1 MRFPWFVAFA
11 VLAACQVND
20 PSVSTTTQDLA
31 SGVIFSPPSPQDI
44 GSVEVGSTSAPFG
57 ILINPTGSFDVTYKI
72 ASITGCSDFSID
84 APGLPAE
91 ISKTCIST
99 CLGCVPA
106 FAPPACTEWDIIG
119 YNFSTTFRPAAP
131 NASSCAIQV
140 DIIGLGIKTYTI
152 GGTGTLPPLNID
164 VTPIS
169 AAFGDVRRNT
179 ASSPTT
185 IDVRN
190 AGGQA
195 ISVTGTT
202 LSAGYAIT
210 SGPTGAFTVAVG
222 ATQQIAITC
231 NPTVTGSLPGTFRV
245 SSNDPATPTSTV
257 ALSCNGIDSNL
268 DVTPS
273 PAAVPTTRVGEPAQ
287 RTVQLSNTGTA
298 PMTIQSATLVGTG
311 LTATG
316 LPAANS
322 TLAAGGSVNSTITF
336 AAGAAGD
343 VAGMLTVTYDGGQV
357 RSIPISA
364 KALATSMSLSPDG
377 EIDLGPVCVGQST
390 ARDVAVSANAE
401 GGFKLVS
408 VSSLAAPFSVVA
420 PPLPAILLGSGANT
434 KTLAVSIAPTT
445 VGPATSSLT
454 VTTDIPGG
462 MPRTLELKATGLTA
476 GVSATPVELDLGPTA
491 VNSTTIGQEIELTN
505 CSTTPVMLSSPRL
518 EGTDADDFAIVQQP
532 SLMVTANGSAKWLIV
547 AQPHSVGSKSAMFS
561 VDHDGGTAT
570 VLLNADGTGEPT
582 GTDPGTTDVSSYY
595 TCSSGSS
602 SGSWPIA
609 LALGVLFL
617 LPRRRRQRALR
628 LEL

>member
-1 MRFPWFVAFA
+1 MRFPWFAALA

-20 PSVSTTTQDLA
+20 PSLSTTEQDLT
-31 SGVIFSPPSPQDI
+31 GVIFSPPSPQDV
-44 GSVEVGSTSAPFG
+44 GSVQVGSSSAPFG
-57 ILINPTGSFDVTYKI
+57 IQINPSGLYEVSYTI
-72 ASITGCSDFSID
+72 NSITGCSDFSID

-91 ISKTCIST
+91 IHKTCIST
-99 CLGCVPA
+99 CVGCVPA
-106 FAPPACTEWDIIG
+106 FAPPVCDLWEIVG
-119 YNFSTTFRPAAP
+119 YDFSTTFRPATP
-131 NASSCAIQV
+131 NASSCAIQIDV
-140 DIIGLGIKTYTI
+140 TGLGLKTYTI
-152 GGTGTLPPLNID
+152 SGTGTLPPIDID
-164 VTPIS
+164 VNPVS
-169 AAFGDVRRNT
+169 VAFGDVRRNT
-179 ASSPTT
+179 ASSPAT
-185 IDVRN
+185 INVRN

-202 LSAGYAIT
+202 LSTGYAIT
-210 SGPTGAFTVAVG
+210 SGPTGAFSVAVG
-222 ATQQIAITC
+222 ATQQIGITC

-245 SSNDPATPTSTV
+245 SSNDPATPVSTV
-257 ALSCNGIDSNL
+257 ALSCNGIDSAL

-322 TLAAGGSVNSTITF
+322 MIAAGASVTATITF
-336 AAGAAGD
+336 AAGAPGD

-408 VSSLAAPFSVVA
+408 VSTLAAPFSVVA
-420 PPLPAILLGSGANT
+420 PPLPAVLLGSGANT
-434 KTLAVSIAPTT
+434 KTLAISIAPTA

-462 MPRTLELKATGLTA
+462 MPRTLELKAEGLTA
-476 GVSATPVELDLGPTA
+476 GVSATPAELDLGPTA
-491 VNSTTIGQEIELTN
+491 VNSTTIGQEVELTN
-505 CSTTPVMLSSPRL
+505 CSSTAAVLSNPRL
-518 EGTDADDFAIVQQP
+518 EGTDAGDFAIVQQP
-532 SLMVTANGSAKWLIV
+532 SLMVAANGSAKWLIV

-570 VLLNADGTGEPT
+570 VLLNADGTGDPV

-595 TCSSGSS
+595 TCSSGGS
-602 SGSWPIA
+602 SGSWPVV
-609 LALGVLFL
+609 LVLGLLFIV
-617 LPRRRRQRALR
+617 PRRRRA
-628 LEL
+628 